1 MTETRQSKCLKKK
14 WDDIN
19 FKDLLWCVHTYTMY
33 VRILEWVSFSEIKI
47 LIVSPS
53 PKFVFGMYKGN

>member
-19 FKDLLWCVHTYTMY
+19 LKDLPWRVHTCTVY
-33 VRILEWVSFSEIKI
+33 VCTL
-47 LIVSPS
+47 
-53 PKFVFGMYKGN
+53 G